1 MHPILGDQLRLR
13 LHLTAWG
20 LAGAIVALLIRV
32 LVGVPWTEA
41 FVFGIPMGLVAA
53 PISLSAWYLCKA
65 MPLARTSALRIGAT
79 AFGAAVVTASL
90 WAGLGRLWWQLLG
103 QSGFDLPAQTAA
115 EPFALLI
122 GLGALGYLLA
132 ITVHYVM
139 QASQESAAAERR
151 ALESQVAQR
160 EAELRALRAQIDPHF
175 LFNSLNSIIGLMSA
189 DADRARTMCHR
200 LAEFLRDS
208 LTLGGETRIPLS
220 REAALVEQYLGVER
234 VRFGTRLNAV
244 IQRGR
249 RCGRHRRAA
258 VDPAAAGGECRA
270 PRGGHAD
277 RGRRDPGRSHH
288 RRSAAVHRGVESIRS
303 GLAPARHW
311 SRPRERPA
319 PAGRHVRRAGGNRC
333 RSRRRPVPLLSHDSS
348 GNGDHFMSAPDT
360 PMRIMIVDDE
370 EPARMA
376 LRALLVTMPD
386 VTLVSECQNG
396 FDAVKA
402 LADARP
408 DVVLLDVQMPK
419 LDGFEVLELMGRMSR
434 SSL

>member
-41 FVFGIPMGLVAA
+41 FVFGVPMGLVAA

-90 WAGLGRLWWQLLG
+90 WAGVGRLWWQLLG
-103 QSGFDLPAQTAA
+103 QTGFDLPSQTAA

-189 DADRARTMCHR
+189 DVDRARTMCHR

-234 VRFGTRLNAV
+234 VRFGARLGAVINVADDAAGIGVPPLILQPLVENAV
-244 IQRGR
+244 
-249 RCGRHRRAA
+249 RHGVATLIE
-258 VDPAAAGGECRA
+258 GGEIRVEA
-270 PRGGHAD
+270 AIAGPRLFVVVSNPY
-277 RGRRDPGRSHH
+277 DPD
-288 RRSAAVHRGVESIRS
+288 
-303 GLAPARHW
+303 
-311 SRPRERPA
+311 
-319 PAGRHVRRAGGNRC
+319 
-333 RSRRRPVPLLSHDSS
+333 SRRRGTGLGLENVRRRLAATFGDRAAITAEAADGRYRVSLTIPVETEINS
-348 GNGDHFMSAPDT
+348 
-360 PMRIMIVDDE
+360 
-370 EPARMA
+370 
-376 LRALLVTMPD
+376 
-386 VTLVSECQNG
+386 
-396 FDAVKA
+396 
-402 LADARP
+402 
-408 DVVLLDVQMPK
+408 
-419 LDGFEVLELMGRMSR
+419 
-434 SSL
+434 